1 MNQDQFQ
8 DIESELNQIAKYDQG
23 ATAPDFEARMF
34 EHVMREVRRANA
46 PSVIGRIIPFIMRQA
61 PVRLAAAIAIL
72 GAIGAAFLANE
83 ARNANKNAESVATM
97 MSDMEVM
104 LAIAAEL
111 DDGRSDELAM
121 LHSETTMLGEKVRG
135 SISDLID
142 EGAM

>member
-34 EHVMREVRRANA
+34 EHVMREVRRANT
-46 PSVIGRIIPFIMRQA
+46 PSVIGRIIPFISRQA

-97 MSDMEVM
+97 MSDM
-104 LAIAAEL
+104 
-111 DDGRSDELAM
+111 
-121 LHSETTMLGEKVRG
+121 
-135 SISDLID
+135 
-142 EGAM
+142 

>member
-8 DIESELNQIAKYDQG
+8 DIESELNQIAMNDRG
-23 ATAPDFEARMF
+23 ATSSDFESRLLQR
-34 EHVMREVRRANA
+34 VMHDVHRATA
-46 PSVIGRIIPFIMRQA
+46 QSVIVRVKPSIMRQA

-97 MSDMEVM
+97 MSDMEMM

-111 DDGRSDELAM
+111 DDGSSDELAM
-121 LHSETTMLGEKVRG
+121 LHSETKMLGEKVRG
-135 SISDLID
+135 GIADLID